1 MATRVPRD
9 YYEVLGVDRSA
20 DEAAI
25 KKAFR
30 VLAREL
36 HPDVNEHDPDAEEKF
51 KEAAEA
57 YEVLSDPERRRTY
70 DAFGH
75 EGLRTGGFSPHNAGG
90 MEDILAR
97 FFGRSDS
104 LFADLFGFGGP
115 PGQGADALTRVEI
128 ALDDVLTGA
137 RREVTVQ
144 SVAECDRCHGSG
156 GEPGTEVTVCP
167 TCGGAGQVQQVSRS
181 AFGQMIRTGPC
192 PDCRGTGRQIATP
205 CTECGGAGRIEKPRT
220 WEVDIPAG
228 IDSGQRIRIA
238 GGGHAGER
246 GAGSGDLY
254 VEVRVAPDERFQREG
269 TDLVTVIPVAATD
282 AMVGSTVAVPSL
294 DGDQQV
300 KVKQGT
306 QHGDRVVLRGN
317 GLPPLHGGRRGDLY
331 VLFRIVVPT
340 RLGRAERKLAEEL
353 AEAIGP
359 ENLEI
364 D

>member
-1 MATRVPRD
+1 MARSVPRD
-9 YYEVLGVDRSA
+9 YYEVLGIDRAA
-20 DEAAI
+20 DETAI

-30 VLAREL
+30 KLAREL

-57 YEVLSDPERRRTY
+57 YEVLSDPERRQTY

-75 EGLRTGGFSPHNAGG
+75 EGLRTGGFSPHTAGG

-104 LFADLFGFGGP
+104 LFGDLFGFGGP
-115 PGQGADALTRVEI
+115 PGQGADAITRVEI
-128 ALDDVLTGA
+128 TLGEVLTGV
-137 RREVTVQ
+137 RRDITVQ

-156 GEPGTEVTVCP
+156 GEPGTEVAVCP
-167 TCGGAGQVQQVSRS
+167 TCGGAGQVQHVSRS
-181 AFGQMIRTGPC
+181 AFGQLIRTGAC
-192 PDCRGTGRQIATP
+192 PECQGRGRLISDP
-205 CTECGGAGRIEKPRT
+205 CTDCGGSGQVEKPRS

-228 IDSGQRIRIA
+228 IELGQRIRIA

-254 VEVRVAPDERFQREG
+254 VEVRVTPDERFQREG
-269 TDLVTVIPVAATD
+269 TDLVTVVPVAATD
-282 AMVGSTVAVPSL
+282 AIVGTTATVPSL
-294 DGDQQV
+294 DGDQEV
-300 KVKQGT
+300 KVKKGT
-306 QHGDRVVLRGN
+306 QHGDRVVLRGK
-317 GLPPLHGGRRGDLY
+317 GLPALHGGPRGDLY

-340 RLGRAERKLAEEL
+340 HLGRAERKLAEEL

-359 ENLEI
+359 EHL
-364 D
+364 DLD